1 MCHYCFYVSVFL
13 KKQKWNKSLLWNPCL
28 PNLEKGGYMNKWDK
42 CFHFQTSLW
51 CLEKKVHHRQ
61 INIYLFFFFFIYLFY
76 LDFLSHNIHDL
87 QDSRG
92 RGRPFFVP
100 LYHFHP
106 LHKHWHV
113 SWTITTENSPLH
125 IANGRTRTGNLWF
138 PIVNREPLS
147 YSP

>member
-1 MCHYCFYVSVFL
+1 MCHYCFYVSLFL
-13 KKQKWNKSLLWNPCL
+13 KKQKWNKLLLWNPCL

-42 CFHFQTSLW
+42 CFHSRLRYGASKRRFITVRLTYIS
-51 CLEKKVHHRQ
+51 
-61 INIYLFFFFFIYLFY
+61 FFFIIYLFY
-76 LDFLSHNIHDL
+76 LDFFSHNIHDL

-113 SWTITTENSPLH
+113 SWTITTESSPLH